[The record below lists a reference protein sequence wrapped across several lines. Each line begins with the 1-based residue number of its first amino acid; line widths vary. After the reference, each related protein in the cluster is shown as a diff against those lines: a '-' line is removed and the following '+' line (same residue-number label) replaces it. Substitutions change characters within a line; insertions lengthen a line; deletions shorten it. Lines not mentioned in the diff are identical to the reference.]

1 MQYGTTRHAYAL
13 MEQRRQESATPIGFR
28 SRPWSGL
35 NWVAAILAMATVL
48 VITGTVTAHADT
60 PPESSMHGSG
70 SDSWASDV
78 HGIYVLENGEQLTI
92 FGVGSSTEYELDGYR
107 VGLDPDVVDR
117 FVARDDPAEVVTV
130 VRGGQDEVVGVV
142 LDRPGEPELTA
153 MRQDL
158 FQEETVG
165 FVNGDIQ
172 LAGSLLL
179 PMDEGPHPAV
189 VFVHGAEFGNRDT
202 YRLFATH
209 FARRGIAAL
218 IYDKRGTGESSGSF
232 SEATFDDLSDDA
244 LAAVGFLQDHPA
256 IDPDRIGLMGWSQGG
271 WVLPIAAQSDKVAF
285 LIPVVPSGLNAGV
298 QAAWLSGNQLHL
310 RGLDAGSI
318 ETARRGWGM
327 MYSTLQLVDAGVMPS
342 MAGVPGFWFHS
353 LDPHLDPY
361 DQWSQVDQPVLA
373 IWGETDCQVP
383 SADSLPV
390 FQEALRAGGNTDFT
404 LRVFPGASH
413 GMTLVDPCAHELGMH
428 GHGARFRYA
437 PGFFSMLAE
446 WTLSR
451 PGSSD
456 VVVPDQLDASPLGWH
471 QDPSMDVP
479 WYGTFLLQAAAFVTM
494 VAVFGVVALVRLWG
508 VTFGRRR
515 NADARTS
522 AQWRLTGITA
532 AAGLAA
538 TLLGGVALAELLL
551 LGNVHS
557 DFLVGGPLVNGVSPL
572 SRAAS
577 VAAWTTA
584 VMGAALVFYTIRG
597 RLRRRSNGLT
607 PPTSRLTVALLPM
620 LPLFIGSAA
629 YWGLLSSQLLG

>member
-1 MQYGTTRHAYAL
+1 MAYGTTAYAHAVI
-13 MEQRRQESATPIGFR
+13 EQRRQLANPTTR
-28 SRPWSGL
+28 SGSRQRRRFGRLVGL
-35 NWVAAILAMATVL
+35 LAALTIL
-48 VITGTVTAHADT
+48 VITGTITAQGDT

-78 HGIYVLENGEQLTI
+78 HGIYALESGEQLTI

-107 VGLDPDVVDR
+107 VGLDPDIVDR
-117 FVARDDPAEVVTV
+117 FLATDDPAEVVTV

-142 LDRPGEPELTA
+142 LDRPAEPELTA
-153 MRQDL
+153 VRQDL

-165 FVNGDIQ
+165 FVNGDVQ

-232 SEATFDDLSDDA
+232 SEATFDDLSDDT
-244 LAAVGFLQDHPA
+244 LAAVGFLQDHAA
-256 IDPDRIGLMGWSQGG
+256 IDPDQVGLLGWSQGG
-271 WVLPIAAQSDKVAF
+271 WILPIAAQSDTVAF
-285 LIPVVPSGLNAGV
+285 LIPVVPSGLNAGT
-298 QAAWLSGNQLHL
+298 QAAWLSGNLLHL
-310 RGLDAGSI
+310 RGLDARSI
-318 ETARRGWGM
+318 ETARKGWGM

-361 DQWSQVDQPVLA
+361 DQWTQVDQPVLA

-383 SADSLPV
+383 TEDSLPV
-390 FQEALRAGGNTDFT
+390 FQEALRAGGNTDVT
-404 LRVFPGASH
+404 MRVFPDASH
-413 GMTLVDPCAHELGMH
+413 GIHLVDPCAHELGGMH

-437 PGFFSMLAE
+437 PGFFSVLAE

-451 PGSSD
+451 PGSGD
-456 VVVPDQLDASPLGWH
+456 VLMPDQLDASPLGWH

-479 WYGTFLLQAAAFVTM
+479 WYGTFLPQAAAFVTM
-494 VAVFGVVALVRLWG
+494 VAVFSLVALVRLWG
-508 VTFGRRR
+508 STFGRKR
-515 NADARTS
+515 NADVRTS
-522 AQWRLTGITA
+522 APWRLTGITA

-538 TLLGGVALAELLL
+538 ILLGGVALAELLM

-557 DFLVGGPLVNGVSPL
+557 GFMVGGPLVNGVSPL

-577 VAAWTTA
+577 VAAWTTM
-584 VMGAALVFYTIRG
+584 VLGAALVFYTMRE
-597 RLRRRSNGLT
+597 RLGRRSNG
-607 PPTSRLTVALLPM
+607 PGTSRLTVTMLLM

-629 YWGLLSSQLLG
+629 YWGLLSSRLFG